1 MYLLNVSRWILTR
14 LLQQPISWFWFV
26 ACLALWP
33 AVVVFSPVQLALTP
47 DDASGTAYEVGL
59 LTSLGGSGLVLST
72 LGDNRWILDQAGRGR
87 RLAARGL
94 GLIVGGT
101 FSAGISLLLPAVL
114 GSGLS
119 FAWGPIVVALLLTA
133 LHLAGLGMVLWALPM
148 TTAVRSLLLPI
159 LAWVLPAWL
168 DSRDLVG
175 GFLLT
180 LVRVDKSP
188 DWLRE
193 SNPTELASA
202 LAPMV
207 ALWLGATLIEGGRSP
222 VPTRRA

>member
-1 MYLLNVSRWILTR
+1 VYLLNVSRWVLTR

-26 ACLALWP
+26 ACVALWP

-47 DDASGTAYEVGL
+47 DDASSVAYEVGFI
-59 LTSLGGSGLVLST
+59 TSLGGMGLVLST

-94 GLIVGGT
+94 GLLVGGMV
-101 FSAGISLLLPAVL
+101 SAGISLLLPAVL
-114 GSGLS
+114 GGGLS
-119 FAWGPIVVALLLTA
+119 FAWGLIAVALLLTV
-133 LHLAGLGMVLWALPM
+133 LHLAGLGMVLWAFP
-148 TTAVRSLLLPI
+148 TTSAVRSLLLPI
-159 LAWVLPAWL
+159 LAWLLPAWL

-180 LVRVDKSP
+180 LVRVDKSL

-193 SNPTELASA
+193 SNPAALVSA

-207 ALWLGATLIEGGRSP
+207 ALWLGATLIERRCSS
-222 VPTRRA
+222 VPPRRA